1 LSDVSYFLGAGL
13 LPDNRRANER
23 QIVEDYAEALAAY
36 GIDADTGWLW
46 RQYRREAFAGLLM
59 AVTASQVVTP
69 SQRSEALFTVMAARH
84 ARHAID
90 LAALD
95 VI

>member
-13 LPDNRRANER
+13 LPDDRRANER
-23 QIVEDYAEALAAY
+23 SIVDDYVEALDAY
-36 GIDADTGWLW
+36 GIDVDTGWVW
-46 RQYRREAFAGLLM
+46 RQYRREAFAGLVM

-69 SQRSEALFTVMAARH
+69 STRSEALFTVMATRH

-95 VI
+95 VL